1 MTKTLYIMLW
11 YTLIFLFL
19 NNTIGAMEKGVDKDL
34 ISRIHDLERQFRQIH
49 ENLLTELEDKN
60 VCIKKL
66 LRSLTLL
73 PTEIRVDYMKAIT
86 EKFPDL
92 RRESTISDLFY
103 HLSPLVDFLSYG
115 LLKYIID
122 EFGSNTLK
130 KKMVSYSDDVLVF
143 MKKTTVKQ
151 LMSVWPGQQEIPPTF
166 SKLRA
171 KIDENPSTYTLYD
184 LDQLRKR
191 FCSGVKL
198 SDIVLVLIGLE
209 TSNSFIAEWL
219 IPSALIPRLMESA
232 RMLDYGFYLQKRIL
246 KMSVDEKQIFPML
259 PDAKPK
265 APALQA
271 AAATATVK
279 LSSSIKGRIREER
292 VPD

>member
-1 MTKTLYIMLW
+1 MGHTIDLSVIIL
-11 YTLIFLFL
+11 LHIFLIL
-19 NNTIGAMEKGVDKDL
+19 NTTIGTVVKSVDKDV
-34 ISRIHDLERQFRQIH
+34 ISHVHDLERQFRQIH
-49 ENLLTELEDKN
+49 KNLLTELEENK
-60 VCIKKL
+60 VSVKEML
-66 LRSLTLL
+66 HSLTLL
-73 PTEIRVDYMKAIT
+73 PTEIRIDYKPAIT
-86 EKFPDL
+86 EIFPDL
-92 RRESTISDLFY
+92 RRESTITDLFY

-122 EFGSNTLK
+122 VFGSDALK
-130 KKMVSYSDDVLVF
+130 IKLVSYSDNVLVF
-143 MKKTTVKQ
+143 MKKTTVKE

-219 IPSALIPRLMESA
+219 IPSALIPRLIESA
-232 RMLDYGFYLQKRIL
+232 RNLDYGFYLQKRIL

-279 LSSSIKGRIREER
+279 LLIIRI
-292 VPD
+292 